1 MLRQAAQGARWY
13 QHVARRSPS
22 ILPHSLP
29 QACPVI
35 AQGRCIHFGGPK
47 DKVNIFEQNT
57 RRSKARRRVDLEEE
71 GGLGQEELEDE
82 LSNIKKEMKIL
93 EEGPF
98 GPNSEFMRSL
108 PEKDR
113 EIALEALRKHAEQ
126 KGKQEG
132 SDGGL
137 EQVFDDELDG
147 MLQKEFGGMVE
158 EQENW
163 YKRRQLEEPEKPVA
177 RPSYEVVLPDEETH
191 AYVDK
196 FNERLRQYARD
207 KSDEPLKQDLWRWYR
222 RCKQAAPGFLD
233 VIPEE
238 AKSMV
243 WESQTAGQ
251 MASDMRA
258 AHLQTLVNDAMATGI
273 APSIPQTLSYI
284 ESLHESGKTSQ
295 ALDEWE
301 THQAEL
307 SQEKE
312 DLEAYWKLGVQIFAA
327 EGNPQR
333 AQDIALAFLANDKS
347 RNPRILN
354 PVIVAWGQQPGKE
367 AGVKAWALYLQRK
380 IFLGSDMA
388 MEDYDHISIGFLKA
402 GRLDLAIAV
411 FKDMM
416 VTGRYPASD
425 SAALYKAAV
434 GLAGNLHESGVSE
447 QGVNK
452 VSLSALTLLPRQ
464 FQNRFFYASWMKK
477 LIGMG
482 EVDSAAL
489 VIELMYE
496 RGVRP
501 DPKHLNGLIAG
512 WFREGDGPSRKKA
525 EHLGWAMIQQ
535 RVDLAWSRSNTPGS
549 APRVSMDQ
557 TQTDDIPTRVPK
569 WMQRN
574 VPPGNIETFSILLL
588 HYTRR
593 ADEDMIN
600 YLAGCLNDA
609 QLRPNSYFM
618 NHLLYAELRKQDVRE
633 LWAKFKTMSTTI
645 QPDLETYA
653 CLWDCGKLQ
662 FDRGRTS
669 FSTDFPSARILFS
682 SMITWYTQLP
692 ARTASIVQE
701 EFSKDLY
708 DQIIRC
714 FCLSKDLP
722 GTLIALHVLKATF
735 NFYPDETTA
744 RLVILQ
750 VARLAG
756 VPPNTPKR
764 RLRHLS
770 STPRSKENIK
780 QIHRLVEIL
789 SERQTIALGDRG
801 LAVSTLDTHERSEC
815 QLEIVSDL
823 IRIIMGRIAGDADSG
838 RVEDK
843 IARAASDM
851 DIADNVH
858 LGRPLG
864 EESTLLI

>member
-1 MLRQAAQGARWY
+1 
-13 QHVARRSPS
+13 
-22 ILPHSLP
+22 
-29 QACPVI
+29 
-35 AQGRCIHFGGPK
+35 
-47 DKVNIFEQNT
+47 
-57 RRSKARRRVDLEEE
+57 
-71 GGLGQEELEDE
+71 
-82 LSNIKKEMKIL
+82 
-93 EEGPF
+93 
-98 GPNSEFMRSL
+98 
-108 PEKDR
+108 
-113 EIALEALRKHAEQ
+113 
-126 KGKQEG
+126 
-132 SDGGL
+132 
-137 EQVFDDELDG
+137 
-147 MLQKEFGGMVE
+147 
-158 EQENW
+158 
-163 YKRRQLEEPEKPVA
+163 
-177 RPSYEVVLPDEETH
+177 
-191 AYVDK
+191 
-196 FNERLRQYARD
+196 
-207 KSDEPLKQDLWRWYR
+207 
-222 RCKQAAPGFLD
+222 
-233 VIPEE
+233 
-238 AKSMV
+238 MV
-243 WESQTAGQ
+243 WDSQTECQ
-251 MASDMRA
+251 IASDLRA

-273 APSIPQTLSYI
+273 APSTPQTLSYI
-284 ESLHESGKTSQ
+284 ESLHEGGKTSQ

-301 THQAEL
+301 THQTEL
-307 SQEKE
+307 SQQKE

-327 EGNPQR
+327 DGNPQR

-367 AGVKAWALYLQRK
+367 AEVKAWALYLQRK
-380 IFLGSDMA
+380 IFLGTDMT

-402 GRLDLAIAV
+402 GRLGLAIAV

-425 SAALYKAAV
+425 SAALYQAAV

-447 QGVNK
+447 QDVNK

-496 RGVRP
+496 RGVKP

-512 WFREGDGPSRKKA
+512 WLREGDGPSRKKA

-535 RVDLAWSRSNTPGS
+535 RIDLVWSRMNASGS
-549 APRVSMDQ
+549 APRVSVDQ
-557 TQTDDIPTRVPK
+557 AQTDDTPTRIPK
-569 WMQRN
+569 WMQRK
-574 VPPGNIETFSILLL
+574 VPQGNIETFSILLL

-600 YLAGCLNDA
+600 YLADCLDDA
-609 QLRPNSYFM
+609 QIRPNAYFM

-633 LWAKFKTMSTTI
+633 LWTKFQTMSTTI

-669 FSTDFPSARILFS
+669 FSADFPSARVLLS
-682 SMITWYTQLP
+682 NMITWYTQLP
-692 ARTASIVQE
+692 ARTASTFQE

-722 GTLIALHVLKATF
+722 GTLIALHVLQATF
-735 NFYPDETTA
+735 HFYPDETTA

-770 STPRSKENIK
+770 STPRSKENIN

-801 LAVSTLDTHERSEC
+801 LAVSTLDAHERDEC

-823 IRIIMGRIAGDADSG
+823 IRIIMGRIGGDADPK
-838 RVEDK
+838 RVEEK
-843 IARAASDM
+843 IARAARDM
-851 DIADNVH
+851 GIADNVR

>member
-13 QHVARRSPS
+13 QYVARRSPS
-22 ILPHSLP
+22 ILPHALP

-35 AQGRCIHFGGPK
+35 ARRCVHFGGPN
-47 DKVNIFEQNT
+47 DKVNVFEQNT
-57 RRSKARRRVDLEEE
+57 RRSKTRRRVDLEEE
-71 GGLGQEELEDE
+71 GVFGQEELEDE

-98 GPNSEFMRSL
+98 GPNSEFMRRL

-113 EIALEALRKHAEQ
+113 EIALEALRKNAEQ
-126 KGKQEG
+126 KGKQEE

-137 EQVFDDELDG
+137 EQVFDNELDE

-158 EQENW
+158 DQENW
-163 YKRRQLEEPEKPVA
+163 YKLRQLEGPENPVA
-177 RPSYEVVLPDEETH
+177 RPSYEVLLPDEETH

-222 RCKQAAPGFLD
+222 RCKQAVSGFLD
-233 VIPEE
+233 ILPEE

-243 WESQTAGQ
+243 WDSQTECQ
-251 MASDMRA
+251 IASDLRA

-273 APSIPQTLSYI
+273 APSTPQTLSYI
-284 ESLHESGKTSQ
+284 ESLHEGGKTSQ

-301 THQAEL
+301 THQTEL
-307 SQEKE
+307 SQQKE

-327 EGNPQR
+327 DDNPQR

-367 AGVKAWALYLQRK
+367 AEVKAWALYLQRK
-380 IFLGSDMA
+380 IFLGTDMT

-402 GRLDLAIAV
+402 GRLGLAIAV

-425 SAALYKAAV
+425 SAALYQAAV

-447 QGVNK
+447 QDVNK

-496 RGVRP
+496 RGVKP

-535 RVDLAWSRSNTPGS
+535 RIDLVWSRMNASGS
-549 APRVSMDQ
+549 APRVSVDQ
-557 TQTDDIPTRVPK
+557 AQTDDTPTRIPK
-569 WMQRN
+569 WMQRK
-574 VPPGNIETFSILLL
+574 VPQGNIETFSILLL

-600 YLAGCLNDA
+600 YLADCLDDA
-609 QLRPNSYFM
+609 QIRPNAYFM

-633 LWAKFKTMSTTI
+633 LWTKFQTMSTTI

-669 FSTDFPSARILFS
+669 FSADFPSARVLLS
-682 SMITWYTQLP
+682 NMITWYTQLP
-692 ARTASIVQE
+692 ARTASTFQE

-722 GTLIALHVLKATF
+722 GTLIALHVLQATF
-735 NFYPDETTA
+735 HFYPDETTA

-770 STPRSKENIK
+770 STPRSKENIN

-801 LAVSTLDTHERSEC
+801 LAVSTLDAHERDEC

-823 IRIIMGRIAGDADSG
+823 IRIIMGRIAGDADPK
-838 RVEDK
+838 RVEEK
-843 IARAASDM
+843 IARAARDM
-851 DIADNVH
+851 GIADNVR